1 MSECIDKL
9 TASGSIT
16 PGDPARVLA
25 SLKNAFIEE
34 RAVIE
39 SMDQDKLRE
48 IGDKISALFSQLS
61 TLMPSIETYSH
72 DKVQEAASLLRE
84 ARLLR
89 DENSRLLDKKFYSTG
104 NAVKEN
110 RLHLRAI
117 KAYYRED
124 SRSELFLKK
133 NC

>member
-1 MSECIDKL
+1 MNYCIDK
-9 TASGSIT
+9 TIASGSIT
-16 PGDPARVLA
+16 SGDPAQVLS
-25 SLKNAFIEE
+25 SLKKAFIEE
-34 RAVIE
+34 RAAIE

-48 IGDKISALFSQLS
+48 IGDRISTLFSDLS
-61 TLMPSIETYSH
+61 LLMPSIEAYSH
-72 DKVQEAASLLRE
+72 DKVKEVASLLRE

-89 DENSRLLDKKFYSTG
+89 DENSRLLDQKFYSTG
-104 NAVKEN
+104 SAVKEN
-110 RLHLRAI
+110 NLHLRAI